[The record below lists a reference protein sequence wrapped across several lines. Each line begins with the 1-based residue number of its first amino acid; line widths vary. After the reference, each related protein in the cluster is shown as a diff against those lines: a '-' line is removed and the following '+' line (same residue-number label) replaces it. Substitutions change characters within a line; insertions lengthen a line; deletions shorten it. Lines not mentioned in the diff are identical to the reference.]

1 MSDNGGGQ
9 HMDTTALAKFI
20 QSLGSLNNYGS
31 SVYQTKKALDLKS
44 TKPLRQNRD
53 DIAIFVDSLKGI
65 NAIKEKGFSVDGI
78 IEVNKQFDSPSEEQ
92 PKLPGHLRNS
102 YYNEDDRIAI
112 VLDQASQEHYF
123 PKEIISRD
131 DLQEIVD
138 QFEQSERTEKDAW
151 WVFAR
156 LAKLQAFQDGN
167 KRTALISAN
176 AAYVTLDSENY
187 LMVPFH
193 DIKRLEFTFN
203 LMSFYRA
210 KDHLEEEQAF
220 EGLYRTLPSKKE
232 RELYLRQPIEER
244 NVGQDLSTFRVKSEL
259 RSTEK
264 DNEPEL

>member
-1 MSDNGGGQ
+1 MDN
-9 HMDTTALAKFI
+9 TALAKFI

-44 TKPLRQNRD
+44 TKPLRQNMD

-78 IEVNKQFDSPSEEQ
+78 IEVNKQFDSPSDEQ
-92 PKLPGHLRNS
+92 PILPGHLRNS

-112 VLDQASQEHYF
+112 VIDQASQEYYV
-123 PKEIISRD
+123 PKEIITRG

-138 QFEQSERTEKDAW
+138 QFNESEKTEKDAW
-151 WVFAR
+151 MVFAR

-176 AAYVTLDSENY
+176 AAYGSLETENY
-187 LMVPFH
+187 LMIPFH
-193 DIKRLEFTFN
+193 DIKRLEFTVN

-210 KDHLEEEQAF
+210 KSVSEEREAF
-220 EGLYRTLPSKKE
+220 ERLFSTLPTKKE
-232 RELYLRQPIEER
+232 RELYLRQPID
-244 NVGQDLSTFRVKSEL
+244 DLNQGKDISTYRIKSEL
-259 RSTEK
+259 RSRE
-264 DNEPEL
+264 DDSEPEI